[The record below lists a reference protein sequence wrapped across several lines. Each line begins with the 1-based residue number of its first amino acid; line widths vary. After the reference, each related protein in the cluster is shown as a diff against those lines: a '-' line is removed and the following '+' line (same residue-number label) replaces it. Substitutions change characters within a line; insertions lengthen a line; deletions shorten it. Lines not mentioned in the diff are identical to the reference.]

1 MESEIEKL
9 KRLMGIGGQYTKN
22 VTNINENKK
31 IKYLIEALS
40 GGGKGDIM
48 FYIAKG
54 LGFSD
59 EVAQSLGKNVDDF
72 SEQAKQITA
81 ALEKAGIDDIGKL
94 QSKLK
99 SAGGITRASDLTN
112 KEIEVALTEYF
123 KQYPEQAKQ
132 ILLSTTDF
140 TDKIVS
146 NMSLKDIFSKNPE
159 IIEGLEYV
167 VSPAFKLDETNVE
180 VLKNNLMVVLNGL
193 NKLTQTGNIKEVTDL
208 VQTKFDGANLM
219 DNFKET
225 SKNTSSAADAKVKAD
240 ADAKVKADVDAKA
253 KADAD
258 AKVKTDPKNTE
269 EELIEKLNNNG
280 TVNSRGWYDFGPSF
294 RPEEM
299 SGWKF
304 HIFGE
309 TLEDS
314 AFLIEKLKPIAD
326 KYNASS
332 KVGGP
337 TQVNLPSMKPGT
349 TQHGKTGVCMYIPNT
364 VVKNGKQQD
373 MLMEIQTAI
382 SGYNKGGTIA
392 GDQAITPSIHY
403 RYELNGPIKEGDI
416 KTYDDYTLR
425 YNQNSGGPYKPD
437 DVNDLF
443 SKTTNK
449 STNNAT
455 NTVSG
460 GFLSSTFGDT
470 SKIDWPNITNAKN
483 VEGYEKL
490 INDAMETGDFKYISS
505 RGFENYGIP
514 DFRKYLKYLYDKEKG
529 VSNIKPQTNVSDVY
543 ITNRQ
548 LYDAYIKGGDEKPMY
563 DWFNT
568 LPEDQ
573 MNDIYKYIEEKKINS
588 VQGDQSN
595 KVNWDDMQPPNQP
608 RSPYE
613 RYGAGSN

>member
-9 KRLMGIGGQYTKN
+9 KRLMGIRSQYTKN
-22 VTNINENKK
+22 VTNINETKK

-99 SAGGITRASDLTN
+99 SAGGITRVSDLTEE
-112 KEIEVALTEYF
+112 EIKVALTEYF

-180 VLKNNLMVVLNGL
+180 VLKNNIMVVLNGL

-240 ADAKVKADVDAKA
+240 ADAKVK
-253 KADAD
+253 
-258 AKVKTDPKNTE
+258 TDPKNTE
-269 EELIEKLNNNG
+269 EELIEKLNTNG
-280 TVNSRGWYDFGPSF
+280 TVNDRGWYEFGPSF
-294 RPEEM
+294 RGEEM

-314 AFLIEKLKPIAD
+314 AFLIEKLKSVAD
-326 KYNASS
+326 KYSASS

-337 TQVNLPSMKPGT
+337 TQVNLDSMKPGT
-349 TQHGKTGVCMYIPNT
+349 TQHGKQGVTMYITNT
-364 VVKNGKQQD
+364 VVESGKQQEMFLD
-373 MLMEIQTAI
+373 IQTAI

-392 GDQAITPSIHY
+392 GDKELTPSIHY
-403 RYELNGPIKEGDI
+403 RYELNGPIKKGDI
-416 KTYDDYTLR
+416 KNWDDYNMR
-425 YNQNSGGPYKPD
+425 YNQNTGGPYKPD

-449 STNNAT
+449 STNNTT

-460 GFLSSTFGDT
+460 GFLNNTFGEDT
-470 SKIDWPNITNAKN
+470 SKIDWTKITNAKN
-483 VEGYEKL
+483 VEDYEKL
-490 INDAMETGDFKYISS
+490 IKNAMETGDFKYISS
-505 RGFENYGIP
+505 GGFDSYGVP
-514 DFRKYLKYLYDKEKG
+514 NFRDYLKYLYDKEKG
-529 VSNIKPQTNVSDVY
+529 ISNIKPQDNVSDVY
-543 ITNRQ
+543 KTNRQ
-548 LYDAYIKGGDEKPMY
+548 LYDAYLKEGGDEKPMY

-573 MNDIYKYIEEKKINS
+573 MNDIYKYIDEKKINS

-595 KVNWDDMQPPNQP
+595 KVNFNNEQPPNQP
-608 RSPYE
+608 RNPYE

>member
-9 KRLMGIGGQYTKN
+9 RRLMGIGGQYTKN
-22 VTNINENKK
+22 VTNINETKK

-48 FYIAKG
+48 YYIAKG

-59 EVAQSLGKNVDDF
+59 EVSQSLGKNVDDF
-72 SEQAKQITA
+72 SEQSKQITA

-99 SAGGITRASDLTN
+99 SAGGINRTSDLTE

-132 ILLSTTDF
+132 ILMSTTDF
-140 TDKIVS
+140 TDKLVS
-146 NMSLKDIFSKNPE
+146 NMSIKDIFSKYPE

-167 VSPAFKLDETNVE
+167 VSPAFKLDETNSDI
-180 VLKNNLMVVLNGL
+180 LKNNLINVLDGL
-193 NKLTQTGNIKEVTDL
+193 NKLPQTGNIKEVTYL
-208 VQTKFDGANLM
+208 LQSKFDAANLI
-219 DNFKET
+219 DNFKGAN
-225 SKNTSSAADAKVKAD
+225 KNTDSGAEGFG
-240 ADAKVKADVDAKA
+240 
-253 KADAD
+253 
-258 AKVKTDPKNTE
+258 KNTE

-280 TVNSRGWYDFGPSF
+280 TVNDRGWYDFGPSF
-294 RPEEM
+294 RAEEM

-314 AFLIEKLKPIAD
+314 AFLIEKLKSVAD

-337 TQVNLPSMKPGT
+337 TQVNLDSMKPGT
-349 TQHGKTGVCMYIPNT
+349 PQHGKQGVCMYIPQSVIN
-364 VVKNGKQQD
+364 NGQQD
-373 MLMEIQTAI
+373 AMLKDIESAI
-382 SGYNKGGTIA
+382 SGYEKSGTIS
-392 GDQAITPSIHY
+392 GDKSITPSIHY

-416 KTYDDYTLR
+416 KTYNDYTLR
-425 YNQNSGGPYKPD
+425 YNKNTGGPYKPD

-443 SKTTNK
+443 SKATNK
-449 STNNAT
+449 STNNTT

-460 GFLSSTFGDT
+460 GFLSSKFGDT
-470 SKIDWPNITNAKN
+470 SKINWTNITNAKN
-483 VEGYEKL
+483 MSDYDV
-490 INDAMETGDFKYISS
+490 IIDNAMKTGNFNTIS
-505 RGFENYGIP
+505 RTGFEDYGIP
-514 DFRKYLKYLYDKEKG
+514 NFRKYLEDIYNKEKG
-529 VSNIKPQTNVSDVY
+529 VSNIKPQDNVSDVY
-543 ITNRQ
+543 KTNRQ
-548 LYDAYIKGGDEKPMY
+548 LYDAYLKEGGDEKPMY

-573 MNDIYKYIEEKKINS
+573 MNDIYKYIDEKKINS

-595 KVNWDDMQPPNQP
+595 KVNFNNEQPQNQP